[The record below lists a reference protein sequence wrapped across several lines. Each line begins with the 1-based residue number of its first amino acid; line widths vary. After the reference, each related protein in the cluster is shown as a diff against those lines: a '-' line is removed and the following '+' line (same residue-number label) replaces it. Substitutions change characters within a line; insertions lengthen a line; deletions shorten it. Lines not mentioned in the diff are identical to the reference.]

1 MDEVSESETHTNGP
15 LDVEDRLHRAESAL
29 VDALRERNEL
39 WEDAHRVRA
48 LERELEE
55 VRAMVA
61 DMTSS
66 VSWRLTAPLRIFKT
80 KAMRYRRLLETA
92 RGRLRAG

>member
-1 MDEVSESETHTNGP
+1 MDEVSESETHTNAP
-15 LDVEDRLHRAESAL
+15 LDAEDRVQRAESAL
-29 VDALRERNEL
+29 ADALRERNRL
-39 WEDAHRVRA
+39 WEDAHRARA

-66 VSWRLTAPLRIFKT
+66 VSWRVTAPLRILKT
-80 KAMRYRRLLETA
+80 KAMRYRRLLEMA
-92 RGRLRAG
+92 RGKLRAG

>member
-1 MDEVSESETHTNGP
+1 MDEVSESETHIDAA
-15 LDVEDRLHRAESAL
+15 LDAEGRLRRAESAL
-29 VDALRERNEL
+29 ADALRERNRL
-39 WEDAHRVRA
+39 WEDAHRARA

-66 VSWRLTAPLRIFKT
+66 VSWRVTAPLRAFKT
-80 KAMRYRRLLETA
+80 RAMRYRRLLEMA
-92 RGRLRAG
+92 RSKLRAE